1 MKMIMDEAHPQIE
14 YCLFITRIDLIERN
28 QYHFRTFDSEPKK
41 NLLRSTTYGRCQ
53 SWFINGTDKSKRKIR
68 IKKPNR
74 KNHKAKRSRSARG
87 YDWPS
92 IELVDFKA

>member
-41 NLLRSTTYGRCQ
+41 IFSAPQLMGVV
-53 SWFINGTDKSKRKIR
+53 
-68 IKKPNR
+68 
-74 KNHKAKRSRSARG
+74 NH
-87 YDWPS
+87 D
-92 IELVDFKA
+92 L